1 MVADSPYSR
10 AMRELSIRRKFG
22 RPSRDY
28 PRDPAADLDRICA
41 EDRAF
46 ATRLQVIAFRAVGV
60 CFLFIATFMLWIT

>member
-10 AMRELSIRRKFG
+10 VMRELSIRRRYG

-28 PRDPAADLDRICA
+28 PDDPTADLDRICA

-46 ATRLQVIAFRAVGV
+46 AGRLQMIAFRAVGI
-60 CFLFIATFMLWIT
+60 CFLFIAAFVLWTA